1 MAKRLRQSSIE
12 SAFKLRK
19 GDSESE
25 TQPAI
30 DSDTDENA
38 TDPEV
43 IVDTEAEL
51 MTTSQAPVQDSEAEP
66 SPSECNSPCCSSSK
80 PCQPQSGS
88 LAKMA
93 KNGRNFLGKWFKS
106 YTWLTI
112 CTNRKKAFCFSCQ
125 TATNK
130 GLITMSTKADDAVSS
145 TGFDNWKKALEKF
158 RLHEQ
163 SDAHKEAITECKMLQ
178 TGVPVSS
185 QLSSQLA
192 KEQAQRRES
201 FIVQLHCLR

>member
-43 IVDTEAEL
+43 IVDTEAEP
-51 MTTSQAPVQDSEAEP
+51 MTTSQASVQDSEAEP

-80 PCQPQSGS
+80 PYQPHSQVI

-93 KNGRNFLGKWFKS
+93 KNGRNFVGKWFKS
-106 YTWLTI
+106 CTWLTI
-112 CTNRKKAFCFSCQ
+112 CTNRKKAFCFFCQ

-130 GLITMSTKADDAVSS
+130 GLIT
-145 TGFDNWKKALEKF
+145 KKG
-158 RLHEQ
+158 
-163 SDAHKEAITECKMLQ
+163 TN
-178 TGVPVSS
+178 
-185 QLSSQLA
+185 
-192 KEQAQRRES
+192 
-201 FIVQLHCLR
+201 